1 MRTEEIHMTQYT
13 TAFASID
20 NYKKGGLQLLNDDA
34 KRYVFSNIYDVA
46 ANSKDYQRTVVAKNL
61 DYTIECIRANGDSKW
76 YICAHDEFVVAMD
89 YEVEVHFKKM
99 SPDFFPDEEKDGSVA
114 VDPKN
119 AIYMGKVTL
128 KRGHMAL
135 LPENTAYSFKS
146 SKPSTL
152 MLQSILG
159 DLSEQR
165 WADICEK

>member
-1 MRTEEIHMTQYT
+1 MTMYS

-20 NYKKGGLQLLNDDA
+20 NYQKGGLQLLDDDA
-34 KRYVFSNIYDVA
+34 KRYVFSNIFDVA

-61 DYTIECIRANGDSKW
+61 DYTIECIRAAGDSDW

-89 YEVEVHFKKM
+89 YDVEVHFKKV
-99 SPDFFPDEEKDGSVA
+99 SSDVFPDDEKDGSVVA
-114 VDPKN
+114 DASN
-119 AIYMGKVTL
+119 GTFMGKVTL

-135 LPENTAYSFKS
+135 LPENVAYSFKAE
-146 SKPSTL
+146 KPATL

-159 DLSEQR
+159 ELSEQR